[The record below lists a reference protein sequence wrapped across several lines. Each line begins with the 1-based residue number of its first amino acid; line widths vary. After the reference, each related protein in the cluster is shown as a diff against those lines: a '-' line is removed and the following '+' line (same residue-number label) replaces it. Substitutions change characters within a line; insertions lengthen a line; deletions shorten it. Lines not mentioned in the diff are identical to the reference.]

1 MKIAIY
7 AFSGITMFHLSVPL
21 LVFGEVK
28 RLGLARDWTTTVWTE
43 SGQPVTTAEGMLID
57 GVVSP
62 DEVRD
67 ADMVVI
73 PSWPAELP
81 GVSDSLKQTL
91 TTAQASGTL
100 LAGLCLGAFPLAS
113 SGLLDGRRAVTHWAR
128 SSEFGKQNP
137 SVTVDP
143 SALYIDHGDML
154 TSAGTASALD
164 ACLHIVRTRLGST
177 VANEL
182 ARHLVVAPHRE
193 GGQAQYVRRPIP
205 QQVDQDPISK
215 ILHWAAENLREPLSV
230 DDLAARASMSKRH
243 FNRLFQDATGTS
255 PAKWIRAMRLDHA
268 RSLLETTNMSMTQIA
283 EECGFDSTV
292 TFRQRFVA
300 EYATTPSSYR
310 RRFGDTKNTEAG
322 ELAD

>member
-28 RLGLARDWTTTVWTE
+28 RLGLAPDWNTMVWTE

-57 GVVSP
+57 GVVGP
-62 DEVRD
+62 DEVKD

-81 GVSDSLKQTL
+81 RVSDSLKQTL
-91 TTAQASGTL
+91 TSAQSAGTL
-100 LAGLCLGAFPLAS
+100 LVGLCLGAFPLAS
-113 SGLLDGRRAVTHWAR
+113 SGVLNGRKAVTHWAKSR
-128 SSEFGKQNP
+128 EFGEQNP
-137 SVTVDP
+137 FVTVDP

-177 VANEL
+177 AATEL
-182 ARHLVVAPHRE
+182 ARHLVLAPHRE

-205 QQVDQDPISK
+205 PQDGQDPISK
-215 ILHWAAENLREPLSV
+215 ILQWAAGNLREPLSV
-230 DDLAARASMSKRH
+230 DDLAARACMSKRH
-243 FNRLFQDATGTS
+243 FNRVFHDATGSS
-255 PAKWIRAMRLDHA
+255 PAKWIRALRLDHA
-268 RSLLETTNMSMTQIA
+268 RSLLEATDLGVAKIA
-283 EECGFDSTV
+283 EECGFDSAV

-310 RRFGDTKNTEAG
+310 RRFGDTEDLKKGSN
-322 ELAD
+322 